1 MSSVQQFAP
10 QLQEMGY
17 SFNEATALIGQL
29 DKAGVNTSEVLAAMK
44 KGVGALAKEGIS
56 ASEGLEQYAEKIKN
70 AGSMTE
76 ATTRSSGLLPLPAG
90 SRRPHMPAGY
100 TGKLQF
106 YPPAVRPRPLL

>member
-29 DKAGVNTSEVLAAMK
+29 DKAGVDPREVLAAMK

-56 ASEGLEQYAEKIKN
+56 ASKGLEQYAEKIKN

-76 ATTRSSGLLPLPAG
+76 ATALASEIFGTKAG
-90 SRRPHMPAGY
+90 STMAAAIEKQGLSQSPI
-100 TGKLQF
+100 
-106 YPPAVRPRPLL
+106 